1 MLDQS
6 LKVKKLLNM
15 EMGTLDI
22 LTTTTAKSKGVAAG
36 LADIFDDSMGGEQ
49 MLSMSTMST
58 SGSSRSVDT
67 PIKTSDGT
75 LSSDDLVGINYVAEA
90 KSIEERVP

>member
-22 LTTTTAKSKGVAAG
+22 LTTTTAKSEGVAAG